1 MPILSLSLMRNRGT
15 VMRCGTQLMGWRGPG
30 VLLALFAMLGSGCA
44 GGHASTSPSPADAD
58 AAARAAI
65 ASERTIDPTK
75 IPDRSVGVPPM
86 SITVTDT
93 TLSALGYGLAE
104 LLANDLARSSRLTVV
119 ERLRVDAVLR
129 ELSLASSGAVD
140 SASAARVGRL
150 IGARRLIVGGIRQL
164 PGGDVQ
170 ITAQVADV
178 VTRGVT
184 RAVSARAPLAR
195 IFDAE
200 VQLAFQIFNA
210 LGITL
215 TPGER
220 AAIEAAPTR
229 NIAALLAYSR
239 GVRDESYG
247 RYGAAAQQ
255 YRAALQADPN
265 FLEAGLRIGGVDQR
279 AAGNAPAANRRSTR
293 TVSSGNRAASVA
305 AGNVNSSLADLVD
318 GGAAGAVA
326 MGAASNITPVQQR
339 LLVTITIFVQ
349 PVP

>member
-1 MPILSLSLMRNRGT
+1 MRSRRLLIGCRGT
-15 VMRCGTQLMGWRGPG
+15 AVLLG
-30 VLLALFAMLGSGCA
+30 VLAGACA
-44 GGHASTSPSPADAD
+44 GGHASTAPTPADAD

-86 SITVTDT
+86 SITATDT

-104 LLANDLARSSRLTVV
+104 LLANDLARSSHLTVV
-119 ERLRVDAVLR
+119 ERLRIDAVLR
-129 ELSLASSGAVD
+129 ELRLATTGAVD
-140 SASAARVGRL
+140 SSSAARVGRL
-150 IGARRLIVGGIRQL
+150 IGARRLIVGAVRQL
-164 PGGDVQ
+164 PGGDIQ

-184 RAVSARAPLAR
+184 TAVSARAPLAR

-200 VQLAFQIFNA
+200 TQLALQIFNA

-229 NIAALLAYSR
+229 NVAALLAYSR
-239 GVRDESYG
+239 GVRDESFG

-255 YRAALQADPN
+255 YRAALQADPS
-265 FLEAGLRIGGVDQR
+265 FIDARVRAGGVDQR
-279 AAGNAPAANRRSTR
+279 AAGAAAPATTRASTK
-293 TVSSGNRAASVA
+293 SAGPKNRAASVA

-326 MGAASNITPVQQR
+326 MGVASNITPVQQR
-339 LLVTITIFVQ
+339 LLVTITIFIQ

>member
-1 MPILSLSLMRNRGT
+1 MRWRTPFLGRCT
-15 VMRCGTQLMGWRGPG
+15 AAVLVGVM
-30 VLLALFAMLGSGCA
+30 VSACA
-44 GGHASTSPSPADAD
+44 PARPSTAPTPADAD

-65 ASERTIDPTK
+65 AAERTIDPTK

-86 SITVTDT
+86 SITATDT

-119 ERLRVDAVLR
+119 ERLRIDAVLR
-129 ELSLASSGAVD
+129 ELRLASSGAVD
-140 SASAARVGRL
+140 STSAARVGRL
-150 IGARRLIVGGIRQL
+150 IGARRLIVGAVRQL

-184 RAVSARAPLAR
+184 TAVSARAPLAR

-200 VQLAFQIFNA
+200 SQLAFQIFNA
-210 LGITL
+210 LGISL

-239 GVRDESYG
+239 GVRDETYG
-247 RYGAAAQQ
+247 RYGDAAQQ

-265 FLEAGLRIGGVDQR
+265 FIDASLRMGGLDQR
-279 AAGNAPAANRRSTR
+279 ASGNAATTRRSTR
-293 TVSSGNRAASVA
+293 VASSGNRAAATA

-326 MGAASNITPVQQR
+326 MGVASNITPVQQR
-339 LLVTITIFVQ
+339 LLVTITIFIQ